1 MNILYGINGTQ
12 HPGGGNCA
20 QTNILPSAFV
30 HKSISNFED
39 FPEVKFATELAL
51 KGLIS
56 GIFPFLGA
64 NIQDGIYFIK
74 HDYF

>member
-20 QTNILPSAFV
+20 QTNILPSAFD
-30 HKSISNFED
+30 KNRFEILED

-51 KGLIS
+51 K
-56 GIFPFLGA
+56 A
-64 NIQDGIYFIK
+64 
-74 HDYF
+74 